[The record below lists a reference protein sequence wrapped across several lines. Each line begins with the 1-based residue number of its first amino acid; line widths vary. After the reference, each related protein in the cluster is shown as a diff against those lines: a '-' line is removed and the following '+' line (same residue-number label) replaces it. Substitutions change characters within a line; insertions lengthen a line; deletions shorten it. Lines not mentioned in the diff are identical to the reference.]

1 MIPGIGEFWNFFEV
15 LYKQGSLNFTVITS
29 KSSLSQ
35 KGNMWFVKITRLSL
49 TPNLIMHSL
58 KILVVEDEDAIR
70 EMLMMV
76 LEQAGFRSI
85 AAADTNDAQKAMDE
99 DLPDLILLDWMLP
112 GVSGVE
118 WARRLKKEP
127 MYRELP
133 IILLTARGEEED
145 KVRGLEIGA
154 DDYMT
159 KPFSPKE
166 LVARIRA
173 VLRRSGKINDLAQIA
188 LGDLVLDTE
197 QHRLSIG
204 DKQLDVSP
212 TEFRLM
218 QFFMTH
224 PDKVFNRTQ
233 LLDQVW
239 GRSVYI
245 EERTVDVHIRR
256 LRKILGEH
264 GREDLVQTVRGFGY
278 RFSVTDSSTAFT
290 PESF

>member
-1 MIPGIGEFWNFFEV
+1 MSR
-15 LYKQGSLNFTVITS
+15 LTV
-29 KSSLSQ
+29 
-35 KGNMWFVKITRLSL
+35 
-49 TPNLIMHSL
+49 
-58 KILVVEDEDAIR
+58 LVVEDEDAIR
-70 EMLMMV
+70 EMLAMV
-76 LEQAGFRSI
+76 LEQSGFE
-85 AAADTNDAQKAMDE
+85 AAQCADAEVANLILQE
-99 DLPDLILLDWMLP
+99 RLPDLIVLDWMLP
-112 GVSGVE
+112 GISGIE
-118 WARRLKKEP
+118 WARRLKKDQF
-127 MYRELP
+127 YREIP

-166 LVARIRA
+166 LIARIRA
-173 VLRRSGKINDLAQIA
+173 VLRRTGKIQDLAQIT
-188 LGDLVLDTE
+188 LGDLILDSE
-197 QHRLSIG
+197 QHRLTIG

-224 PDKVFNRTQ
+224 PDKVYSRTQ

-256 LRKILGEH
+256 LRKILAEY
-264 GREDLVQTVRGFGY
+264 GREEMVQTVRGFGY
-278 RFSVTDSSTAFT
+278 RFSLAS
-290 PESF
+290 

>member
-1 MIPGIGEFWNFFEV
+1 MSNC
-15 LYKQGSLNFTVITS
+15 N
-29 KSSLSQ
+29 
-35 KGNMWFVKITRLSL
+35 
-49 TPNLIMHSL
+49 
-58 KILVVEDEDAIR
+58 ILVVEDEDAIR
-70 EMLMMV
+70 AMLIMV
-76 LEQAGFRSI
+76 LEQAGFTPI
-85 AAADTNDAQKAMDE
+85 AAMDAQEAQKALDDE
-99 DLPDLILLDWMLP
+99 LPDLILLDWMLP
-112 GVSGVE
+112 GISGVE

-127 MYRELP
+127 MYRDIA

-173 VLRRSGKINDLAQIA
+173 VLRRSGKLQGASSIV

-204 DKQLDVSP
+204 DKQLEVSP

-218 QFFMTH
+218 HFFMTH
-224 PDKVFNRTQ
+224 PDKVYSRTQ

-245 EERTVDVHIRR
+245 EERTIDVHIRR
-256 LRKILGEH
+256 LRKILTEY
-264 GREDLVQTVRGFGY
+264 GRENLVQTVRGFGY
-278 RFSVTDSSTAFT
+278 RFSLVD
-290 PESF
+290 

>member
-1 MIPGIGEFWNFFEV
+1 M
-15 LYKQGSLNFTVITS
+15 
-29 KSSLSQ
+29 SSF
-35 KGNMWFVKITRLSL
+35 N
-49 TPNLIMHSL
+49 
-58 KILVVEDEDAIR
+58 ILVVEDEDAIR
-70 EMLMMV
+70 GMLMMV
-76 LEQAGFRSI
+76 LEQAGFMPF
-85 AAADTNDAQKAMDE
+85 AAADAEDAQKVLD
-99 DLPDLILLDWMLP
+99 DKLPDLILLDWMLP
-112 GVSGVE
+112 GISGVE

-127 MYRELP
+127 IYRDIP

-154 DDYMT
+154 DDYVS

-173 VLRRSGKINDLAQIA
+173 VLRRSGKIQGQAQIT
-188 LGDLVLDTE
+188 LGDLILDTE

-204 DKQLDVSP
+204 DKQLEVSP

-218 QFFMTH
+218 HFFMTH
-224 PDKVFNRTQ
+224 PDKVYSRTQ

-245 EERTVDVHIRR
+245 EERTIDVHIRR
-256 LRKILGEH
+256 LRKILEEY

-278 RFSVTDSSTAFT
+278 RFSLVD
-290 PESF
+290 

>member
-1 MIPGIGEFWNFFEV
+1 M
-15 LYKQGSLNFTVITS
+15 S
-29 KSSLSQ
+29 KI
-35 KGNMWFVKITRLSL
+35 NV
-49 TPNLIMHSL
+49 
-58 KILVVEDEDAIR
+58 LVVEDEDAIR
-70 EMLMMV
+70 GMLMMV
-76 LEQAGFRSI
+76 LEQSGFFPV
-85 AAADTNDAQKAMDE
+85 AAADAEEAQKALDE
-99 DLPDLILLDWMLP
+99 IIPDLILLDWMLP
-112 GVSGVE
+112 GISGVE

-127 MYRELP
+127 DFQELP

-154 DDYMT
+154 DDYIT

-173 VLRRSGKINDLAQIA
+173 VLRRSGKLKGLAQII
-188 LGDLVLDTE
+188 LGDLILDTD

-204 DKQLDVSP
+204 EKQLEVSP

-224 PDKVFNRTQ
+224 PDKVYSRTQ

-245 EERTVDVHIRR
+245 EERTIDVHIRR
-256 LRKILGEH
+256 LRKILGEY

-278 RFSVTDSSTAFT
+278 RFSLAD
-290 PESF
+290 

>member
-1 MIPGIGEFWNFFEV
+1 MT
-15 LYKQGSLNFTVITS
+15 KFT
-29 KSSLSQ
+29 
-35 KGNMWFVKITRLSL
+35 
-49 TPNLIMHSL
+49 
-58 KILVVEDEDAIR
+58 ILVVEDEDAIR
-70 EMLMMV
+70 AMLLMV
-76 LEQAGFRSI
+76 LEQAGFTAI
-85 AAADTNDAQKAMDE
+85 AAADAEDAQKMLHDNS
-99 DLPDLILLDWMLP
+99 PDLILLDWMLP
-112 GVSGVE
+112 GISGAE
-118 WARRLKKEP
+118 WARRLKKEQ
-127 MYRELP
+127 MYRDLP

-145 KVRGLEIGA
+145 KVKGLEIGA

-173 VLRRSGKINDLAQIA
+173 VLRRSGKMQGLAQII

-204 DKQLDVSP
+204 DRQLDVSP

-224 PDKVFNRTQ
+224 PDKVYNRTQ

-278 RFSVTDSSTAFT
+278 RFSLVD
-290 PESF
+290 

>member
-1 MIPGIGEFWNFFEV
+1 M
-15 LYKQGSLNFTVITS
+15 
-29 KSSLSQ
+29 SSF
-35 KGNMWFVKITRLSL
+35 N
-49 TPNLIMHSL
+49 
-58 KILVVEDEDAIR
+58 ILVVEDEDAIR
-70 EMLMMV
+70 GMLMMV
-76 LEQAGFRSI
+76 LEQASFLPV
-85 AAADTNDAQKAMDE
+85 AAADSEEAQKALNDN
-99 DLPDLILLDWMLP
+99 LPDLILLDWMLP
-112 GVSGVE
+112 GISGVE

-127 MYRELP
+127 IYRDIP

-154 DDYMT
+154 DDYIT

-173 VLRRSGKINDLAQIA
+173 VLRRSGKIQGQAQIS
-188 LGDLVLDTE
+188 LGDLMLDTD

-204 DKQLDVSP
+204 DKQLEVSP

-218 QFFMTH
+218 HFFMTH
-224 PDKVFNRTQ
+224 PDKVYSRTQ

-245 EERTVDVHIRR
+245 EERTIDVHIRR
-256 LRKILGEH
+256 LRKILEEY

-278 RFSVTDSSTAFT
+278 RFSLMG
-290 PESF
+290 

>member
-1 MIPGIGEFWNFFEV
+1 M
-15 LYKQGSLNFTVITS
+15 
-29 KSSLSQ
+29 SSF
-35 KGNMWFVKITRLSL
+35 N
-49 TPNLIMHSL
+49 
-58 KILVVEDEDAIR
+58 ILVVEDEDAIR

-76 LEQAGFRSI
+76 LEQAGFMPI
-85 AAADTNDAQKAMDE
+85 AAADAEEAQKVLD
-99 DLPDLILLDWMLP
+99 DNLPDLILLDWMLP
-112 GVSGVE
+112 GISGVE

-127 MYRELP
+127 IYRDIP

-154 DDYMT
+154 DDYVS

-173 VLRRSGKINDLAQIA
+173 VLRRSGKIQGQAQIT
-188 LGDLVLDTE
+188 LGDLMLDTE

-204 DKQLDVSP
+204 DKQLEVSP

-218 QFFMTH
+218 HFFMTH
-224 PDKVFNRTQ
+224 PDKVYSRTQ

-245 EERTVDVHIRR
+245 EERTIDVHIRR
-256 LRKILGEH
+256 LRKILEEY

-278 RFSVTDSSTAFT
+278 RFSLVD
-290 PESF
+290 

>member
-1 MIPGIGEFWNFFEV
+1 M
-15 LYKQGSLNFTVITS
+15 
-29 KSSLSQ
+29 
-35 KGNMWFVKITRLSL
+35 TRISV
-49 TPNLIMHSL
+49 
-58 KILVVEDEDAIR
+58 LVVEDEDAIR
-70 EMLMMV
+70 DMLVMV
-76 LEQAGFRSI
+76 LEQAGFI
-85 AAADTNDAQKAMDE
+85 AIGISDAEQANKSLSDHQ
-99 DLPDLILLDWMLP
+99 PDLIVLDWMLP
-112 GVSGVE
+112 GMSGVE
-118 WARRLKKEP
+118 WARRLKKDQFC
-127 MYRELP
+127 REIP

-173 VLRRSGKINDLAQIA
+173 VLRRAGKIQDLAQIT
-188 LGDLVLDTE
+188 LGDIILDTE
-197 QHRLSIG
+197 QHRLTLG
-204 DKQLDVSP
+204 DKQLEVSP

-224 PDKVFNRTQ
+224 PDKVYSRTQ

-256 LRKILGEH
+256 LRKILAEY

-278 RFSVTDSSTAFT
+278 RFLGF
-290 PESF
+290 

>member
-1 MIPGIGEFWNFFEV
+1 MSRF
-15 LYKQGSLNFTVITS
+15 
-29 KSSLSQ
+29 
-35 KGNMWFVKITRLSL
+35 
-49 TPNLIMHSL
+49 

-70 EMLMMV
+70 GMLMMV
-76 LEQAGFRSI
+76 LEQAGFMSI
-85 AAADTNDAQKAMDE
+85 AAVDAEEAQKMLDE
-99 DLPDLILLDWMLP
+99 NLPDLILLDWMLP
-112 GVSGVE
+112 GISGVE
-118 WARRLKKEP
+118 WARRLKKDQTN
-127 MYRELP
+127 RELP

-166 LVARIRA
+166 LVARVRA
-173 VLRRSGKINDLAQIA
+173 VLRRSGKIQGSAQIE

-218 QFFMTH
+218 LFFMTH
-224 PDKVFNRTQ
+224 PDKVYNRSQ

-256 LRKILGEH
+256 LRKILGEY

-278 RFSVTDSSTAFT
+278 RFSLTN
-290 PESF
+290 

>member
-1 MIPGIGEFWNFFEV
+1 M
-15 LYKQGSLNFTVITS
+15 SRLN
-29 KSSLSQ
+29 
-35 KGNMWFVKITRLSL
+35 
-49 TPNLIMHSL
+49 
-58 KILVVEDEDAIR
+58 ILVVEDEDAIR
-70 EMLMMV
+70 GMLMMV
-76 LEQAGFRSI
+76 LEQAGFKSV
-85 AAADTNDAQKAMDE
+85 AATDATEAQKILA
-99 DLPDLILLDWMLP
+99 DLSPDLILLDWMLP
-112 GVSGVE
+112 GISGVE

-127 MYRELP
+127 IYRDMP

-154 DDYMT
+154 DDYVT

-173 VLRRSGKINDLAQIA
+173 VLRRSGKIQGMAQIA
-188 LGDLVLDTE
+188 LGDLILDTE

-204 DKQLDVSP
+204 DKQLEVSP

-224 PDKVFNRTQ
+224 PDKVYSRTQ

-245 EERTVDVHIRR
+245 EERTIDVHIRR
-256 LRKILGEH
+256 LRKILSEH

-278 RFSVTDSSTAFT
+278 RFSLT
-290 PESF
+290 E